1 MDNNCNETKIK
12 FVSNRIICLLC
23 LGIIFFSFNAY
34 AQTLEE
40 TAQQKINELNTL
52 IATAETSGK
61 ETIKEKLTVRTA
73 EVFLDYANWDEANI
87 SRNAAYFG
95 ETWHYKD
102 NASEMA
108 NLLPD
113 FERQDII
120 TMLDSA
126 LVTMNKVI
134 NDELIRKP
142 IPHVDWASITLNNNQ
157 LLHEGK
163 PVFLADWTWKPE
175 ISLLREYHGQLGD
188 FFITPSYV
196 TNDSGSI
203 RASKLNELNSKPTGT
218 AGFIFINNRNVPQW
232 AIDKYGADF
241 VIKDEKGV
249 RYTEYDIDHP
259 GAKEMMG
266 FLIQGMVPQM
276 AGKNYSSLGY
286 MMCNEPHFIN
296 TVEANGNLSWAS
308 SGVSDYTIEAFK
320 VWLQNKHSTISNLN
334 TLWGTGFSNFDAVT
348 ITIPISVTLQGTAKW
363 YDWMSFNMDRVT
375 NWYQF
380 MKDEIIASDPN
391 AKVHLK
397 IIPKHWTDN
406 ERTRGLDVEA
416 LTRMSGIIGNDA
428 GAVHRS
434 APWNTEPWEAKYIFE
449 WSEMSMGHDFFKSVS
464 PNKIMFNTETHFL
477 STKASI
483 NLYLNPLHSRATYWL
498 AHTQG
503 LNASQTWYWSRRE
516 DGSPRNEND
525 GGYAGSNNHQPRVV
539 NEVHA
544 TLMDL
549 NAHSEDITAFQEQ
562 RKPIRIFYTKASSIN
577 KPKHM
582 DDVLE
587 LYESLSFEGVPLGF
601 VTKDILLN
609 ESYNDWDVVLVH
621 KTQFV
626 TEADKEALQ
635 TYINAGGKVIM
646 DNLSFVKDEYGRNI
660 SGLSGSITFASGAE
674 NIKNSAL
681 SVVDSFGNMPKV
693 ELTETSSASYPHC
706 LWKVVEN
713 DAGNQVVSIINVGKV
728 DAQIEINLKNPTN
741 GTVVKDLLRGV
752 GITNTKVLKPYELL
766 FVELRDANELDVN
779 DLVSED
785 GIRLFPNPTSGSV
798 NFIFPNIMEHTTVKV
813 MSLDG
818 KNIHSSKYSNV
829 QQLNLDLNFVS
840 SGLYFVEVS
849 GQGLNKIFKLIKK

>member
-1 MDNNCNETKIK
+1 MKI
-12 FVSNRIICLLC
+12 FSNKIVVLL
-23 LGIIFFSFNAY
+23 LFAIVFNSY
-34 AQTLEE
+34 NVLAQTLEA
-40 TAQQKINELNTL
+40 TALQKINELNAL
-52 IATAETSGK
+52 IVTAETSGK
-61 ETIKEKLTVRTA
+61 EALREKLTVRTA

-87 SRNAAYFG
+87 TKNTDYFG
-95 ETWHYKD
+95 VTWHYKD
-102 NASEMA
+102 NASQMA

-120 TMLDSA
+120 TMLDSS
-126 LVTMNKVI
+126 LVELNKII
-134 NDELIRKP
+134 NDDIIRKP
-142 IPHVDWASITLNNNQ
+142 TPNVDWANITISGNK

-175 ISLLREYHGQLGD
+175 TSLFQEYHGQLDGY
-188 FFITPSYV
+188 FMTPNYITDD
-196 TNDSGSI
+196 TGTI
-203 RASKLNELNSKPTGT
+203 RVNKLNEINSKPSGK

-241 VIKDEKGV
+241 VIKDEKNV

-266 FLIQGMVPQM
+266 FLIQGMIPQM
-276 AGKNYSSLGY
+276 SGKNYSKLGY

-308 SGVSDYTIEAFK
+308 SGVSNYTIEAFK
-320 VWLQNKHSTISNLN
+320 VWLQNKHTTIANLN
-334 TLWGTGFSNFDAVT
+334 TLWGTSFADFDAVT

-380 MKDEIIASDPN
+380 MKDEIIAADPN

-397 IIPKHWTDN
+397 IIPKFWTNN
-406 ERTRGLDVEA
+406 ERTRGIDVEA
-416 LTRMSGIIGNDA
+416 LTRMSGFIGNDT

-434 APWNTEPWEAKYIFE
+434 APWNTEPWEADYIFE
-449 WSEMSMGHDFFKSVS
+449 WSEMSMAHDFFKSIS
-464 PNKIMFNTETHFL
+464 PNKMMINTESHFL

-503 LNASQTWYWSRRE
+503 LNASQTWFWSRRE

-525 GGYAGSNNHQPRVV
+525 PGYAGSNNHQPRVV
-539 NEVHA
+539 NELHA

-549 NAHSEDITAFQEQ
+549 NAHSEDIAAFQKQ
-562 RKPIRIFYTKASSIN
+562 RKPIRIFYTKASSVN

-609 ESYNDWDVVLVH
+609 ESPSDWDVVLVH

-626 TEADKEALQ
+626 TQEDKDALQ
-635 TYINAGGKVIM
+635 AYINAGGKVIM
-646 DNLSFVKDEYGRNI
+646 DNVSFKKDEYNRNT
-660 SGLSGSITFASGAE
+660 SSLTGSITYTSGAE
-674 NIKNSAL
+674 NIKNAAL
-681 SVVDSFGNMPKV
+681 SIVDGFGNTPNV
-693 ELTETSSASYPHC
+693 ELTETSSAGHPIC
-706 LWKVVEN
+706 LWKSVEN
-713 DAGNQVVSIINVGKV
+713 SSGNQIMSIINTGKV
-728 DAQIEINLKNPTN
+728 DAQIEINLKNPVN
-741 GTVVKDLLRGV
+741 GTTVKDLLKGV
-752 GITNTKVLKPYELL
+752 DITNIKTLKPYELL
-766 FVELRDANELDVN
+766 FVELRDEDNNLGLN
-779 DLVSED
+779 DLNIEND
-785 GIRLFPNPTSGSV
+785 IRLFPNPSLGLVSLHFKKIMGSIKIEV
-798 NFIFPNIMEHTTVKV
+798 I
-813 MSLDG
+813 SLDG
-818 KNIHSSKYSNV
+818 KNIYNSKHSNTK
-829 QQLNLDLNFVS
+829 QLNLDLGFASSGIYIIKVS
-840 SGLYFVEVS
+840 SEGLS
-849 GQGLNKIFKLIKK
+849 KNFKLIKA